1 MKRLT
6 AKDLIIGGK
15 YVPHS
20 KSWYEDETL
29 EDSVAWRKAQ
39 ANGQPYLYY
48 VGVDE
53 DWGHSPTPMF
63 WHEYIEDDKDNGDYF
78 LPSDV
83 TPYVEPTVEAKKYKA
98 PAILPEFESDEIL
111 INRDGTCPV
120 TGTPCD
126 DECCPIG
133 AECNASS
140 DDIQDCSPTESINP
154 KNFLP
159 FNLEE
164 ALKSPER
171 VVYRDGSK
179 PLEWYHLKGSQ
190 EAGRKIVSVTPRGN
204 PRSHSIDGCWNVGRP
219 DKYDLF
225 LLPLPKTTYW
235 INVMEEGSYF
245 KNLYVTGPWKSEAE
259 AFQQIAMPDRCIK
272 TITFEI

>member
-98 PAILPEFESDEIL
+98 PAILPEFKSDEIL

-140 DDIQDCSPTESINP
+140 DNIQDCDPIQSTDP
-154 KNFLP
+154 KDFLP

-171 VVYRDGSK
+171 VVHRNGER
-179 PLEWYHLKGSQ
+179 PLEWFYFKNCITRWPVGVVISSGGLSAYDV
-190 EAGRKIVSVTPRGN
+190 EGN
-204 PRSHSIDGCWNVGRP
+204 YQISKTTNSL
-219 DKYDLF
+219 DLM
-225 LLPLPKTTYW
+225 LLPLPKKTYY
-235 INVMEEGSYF
+235 INVLECPFSGV
-245 KNLYVTGPWKSEAE
+245 LGVAGPYKSARE
-259 AFQQIAMPDRCIK
+259 AFKEIPLPYTCVQVV
-272 TITFEI
+272 TFEI

>member
-39 ANGQPYLYY
+39 AKGQPYLYY

-63 WHEYIEDDKDNGDYF
+63 WHEYIEDDKDSGDYF

-83 TPYVEPTVEAKKYKA
+83 TPYIEPNTEAKQYEA
-98 PAILPEFESDEIL
+98 PATLFESNERL
-111 INRDGTCPV
+111 INKDGTCPV
-120 TGTPCD
+120 TGEHCD
-126 DECCPIG
+126 DECCLIG

-140 DDIQDCSPTESINP
+140 DDVQDCSPTQPIDP
-154 KNFLP
+154 KDFLP

-164 ALKSPER
+164 ALKAPER
-171 VVYRDGSK
+171 VVHRNGER
-179 PLEWYHLKGSQ
+179 PLEWFYFKNCITRWPVGVVLPSGGLSAYDV
-190 EAGRKIVSVTPRGN
+190 EGN
-204 PRSHSIDGCWNVGRP
+204 YQISKTTNSL
-219 DKYDLF
+219 DLM

-235 INVMEEGSYF
+235 INAMEEEFSGVIYI
-245 KNLYVTGPWKSEAE
+245 TGPWRSELE
-259 AFQQIAMPDRCIK
+259 AFQQMAVPDK
-272 TITFEI
+272 FVKLITFEI